1 MYTSFFGLNEK
12 PFAITPNPRYLYMSE
27 RHAEAL
33 AHLMYGLNEAGGFIQ
48 LTGEVGTGKTTV
60 VRTLLEQLP
69 QHADVAV
76 ILNPRMTPTEFL
88 LTICEE
94 LGIFLSDENTGSLKD
109 LVDLLNSRLLTTH
122 AKGRRVVVIVDEAQ
136 NLLTETLEQVRLLT
150 NLETATHKLM
160 QIILIGQPELREL
173 LDRNELRQLAQR
185 ITGRYH
191 LAPLSRDDTA
201 AYVRHRLRVAGAT
214 RDIFSDRALREVHRV
229 SHGVPRLIN
238 IICDR
243 ALLGAYTQEQHDI
256 GVSLVR
262 KAAAEISGKWRTHTW
277 WQWAA
282 IGAAITLLGAGIG
295 FFWWQQQ
302 AQLVAPPPIITATP
316 PAPVMP
322 EPVAA
327 PVPVVMDAAQA
338 LQEYPVDTGTDAAF
352 TSLFGL
358 WGAHVD
364 RNAGRPCD
372 QAVTQGLE
380 CVYQKGSWGLL
391 RSLNRPAILQLS
403 DDQGM
408 AHQVVVTAVNEVS
421 ASLMLGGKLQEV
433 SLASLSR
440 YWNGDFLLLWRPKVR
455 GQRALSA
462 GMRGSEVYWL
472 RSSLARLAGKVL
484 PAKTNNV
491 FDDELAKQL
500 SDFQRAHRLNADG
513 MAGLQTQV
521 ALDAAVSNDGSPSLN
536 APTNSTT
543 QSATPTGNPT

>member
-1 MYTSFFGLNEK
+1 MYTSFFGLSEK

-76 ILNPRMTPTEFL
+76 ILNPRMTPVEFL

-94 LGIFLSDENTGSLKD
+94 LGIFLSDENSDSLKD

-173 LDRNELRQLAQR
+173 LDRSELRQLAQR

-201 AYVRHRLRVAGAT
+201 AYVRHRLQVAGAS
-214 RDIFSDRALREVHRV
+214 RDIFTDRALREVHRV

-243 ALLGAYTQEQHDI
+243 ALLGAYTREESEI
-256 GVSLVR
+256 GVALVR
-262 KAAAEISGKWRTHTW
+262 SAAREIEGNWRVRPW
-277 WQWAA
+277 WQWALA
-282 IGAAITLLGAGIG
+282 GMAMTLLVAGAG
-295 FFWWQQQ
+295 FFWWQQHRPVP
-302 AQLVAPPPIITATP
+302 ASPVAVVAAVT
-316 PAPVMP
+316 P
-322 EPVAA
+322 EPVMA
-327 PVPVVMDAAQA
+327 PTEPVVMDAVQA
-338 LQEYPVDTGTDAAF
+338 LKEYPVDTGTDAAF
-352 TSLFGL
+352 VALFGL

-364 RNAGRPCD
+364 SGSGRPCD
-372 QAVTQGLE
+372 QAVVQGLE

-403 DDQGM
+403 DDQGV

-440 YWNGDFLLLWRPKVR
+440 YWNGDFLLLWRPKVK
-455 GQRALSA
+455 GQRALSV
-462 GMRGSEVYWL
+462 GMRGSEIYWI
-472 RSSLARLAGKVL
+472 RSSLARLAGKTL
-484 PAKTNNV
+484 PTKTNNV
-491 FDDELAKQL
+491 FDDGLAAQL

-513 MAGLQTQV
+513 MAGLQTQI

-536 APTNSTT
+536 AS
-543 QSATPTGNPT
+543 SSSSSSTGNPT